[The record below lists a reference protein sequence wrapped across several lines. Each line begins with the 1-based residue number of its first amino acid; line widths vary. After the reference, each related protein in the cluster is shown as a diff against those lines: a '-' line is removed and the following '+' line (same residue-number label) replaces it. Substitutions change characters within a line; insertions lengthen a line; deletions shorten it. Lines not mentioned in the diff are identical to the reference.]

1 MMKIR
6 IKEEVKQNAIAF
18 TISGLIILSVY
29 FTIMNFSLIK
39 VFLKDLILNLLPF
52 ILGFFFAFVLS
63 NITVRL
69 ESGIMK
75 SWKIN
80 DGLKRKISVTIALI
94 IMILCLIGF
103 VYILMN
109 QVIVSVQTFIS
120 TMNTDMQKSIQYLEK
135 LFQDFHLS
143 QELFNWL
150 VDNGQQAVNGTIN
163 LLKTQIPSILSY
175 SWFAV
180 TQVFNFFIALIV
192 TTYILLDKEK
202 FYLGTKRFLYA
213 FLSNDQVEWLID
225 LSHISSHMFNSFIV
239 GKTIDSI
246 IIGIICYFGM
256 LILKLDFAVL
266 ISFIVGVTNVI
277 PIFGPFIGA
286 IPGFII
292 LLITSP
298 QQSLIFLI
306 WILVLQQFDG
316 NILGPKILG
325 DSMGLPTLWIMF
337 AIITG
342 GAYFGFVGMFLG
354 VPVFSVVYHLVQRE
368 INKRLT
374 EKRIKVE

>member
-1 MMKIR
+1 MKIR
-6 IKEEVKQNAIAF
+6 IKEETKQNTIALAIA
-18 TISGLIILSVY
+18 GLIVLCAY
-29 FTIMNFSLIK
+29 FAVINFSLIK
-39 VFLKDLILNLLPF
+39 IFVKNLMMNLLPF
-52 ILGFFFAFVLS
+52 ILGFFFAFILS
-63 NITVRL
+63 NITVKL
-69 ESGIMK
+69 ESSIMK
-75 SWKIN
+75 NWKIS
-80 DGLKRKISVTIALI
+80 DGMKRKISVTLALI
-94 IMILCLIGF
+94 ILLLCLTGF

-109 QVIVSVQTFIS
+109 QVIVSIQTFIS
-120 TMNTDMQKSIQYLEK
+120 TVNADMQNSIQYLEQ
-135 LFQDFHLS
+135 LFNDFHLS
-143 QELFNWL
+143 KELFDWL
-150 VDNGQQAVNGTIN
+150 VENGQQMITGAIDI
-163 LLKTQIPSILSY
+163 LKTQIPSILSY

-180 TQVFNFFIALIV
+180 TQVFNFFIALII

-202 FYLGTKRFLYA
+202 FYVGTKRFLYA
-213 FLSNDQVEWLID
+213 FLSSDKVEWLID
-225 LSHISSHMFNSFIV
+225 LSHISSHMFNSFII

-246 IIGIICYFGM
+246 IIGILCYFGM
-256 LILKLDFAVL
+256 LILKLEFPVL

-298 QQSLIFLI
+298 QQSLIFLV
-306 WILVLQQFDG
+306 WILALQQFDG

-342 GAYFGFVGMFLG
+342 GAYFGFIGMFLG